1 MSRLNVVIRS
11 GAAVPEC
18 HDPGD
23 EHVVVYVA
31 LGTCGTIGRQRMT

>member
-1 MSRLNVVIRS
+1 MTRLNVVIRS
-11 GAAVPEC
+11 GAAVPKC

-23 EHVVVYVA
+23 EHVVYVA